1 MSHDTWAHRMVRPAV
16 RPLARTAIA
25 PNHLTWLRI
34 VSGIAA
40 AVALAQADRSW
51 LLAGSALFLASFLL
65 DRADG
70 ELARLSGKA
79 SAFGH
84 KLDLVGDGLCNA
96 LAFVGLGL
104 GLRHGG
110 LGPWAILMG
119 LVAGLSVV
127 GVLAMVWRIER
138 LRGERSGELSSVGLF
153 DVDDAILAVPV
164 FIWLGLEEVLLI
176 LAAVSAPLVCGGLII
191 KLRRRL

>member
-1 MSHDTWAHRMVRPAV
+1 MVRPAV

-96 LAFVGLGL
+96 LAFL

>member
-34 VSGIAA
+34 GSGIAA
-40 AVALAQADRSW
+40 AAALAQGDRSW

-96 LAFVGLGL
+96 LVFVGLGL
-104 GLRHGG
+104 GLRHGE
-110 LGPWAILMG
+110 LGPWAIFMG
-119 LVAGLSVV
+119 VVAGLAVV
-127 GVLAMVWRIER
+127 AMLAMVWRIESS
-138 LRGERSGELSSVGLF
+138 RGERSGELGSVGLF

-164 FIWLGLEEVLLI
+164 FIWLGLEDVLLI

-191 KLRRRL
+191 QLRRRL